1 MPMNV
6 KHSLLV
12 SVLLGLLASPAVS
25 MANEAADLL
34 AKMRSAVHTL
44 SYQGT
49 LVYAR
54 GNELSTYEIHHVLE
68 GGTEKNS
75 VIRLTQN
82 AQGASVPAQ
91 ESFSLAKFE
100 QVQPQMEQVYALD
113 VGGDEA
119 VAGHICRIVVARP
132 RDRMRYLQRYCIDPN
147 SGMLLKYALVDRSH
161 KTVEQ
166 LMFTALT
173 INATSGEVAAAPA
186 MQAAPSSAE
195 AQTDV
200 LPVAAQNATDWSFS
214 ELPTGFQQ
222 TRSLNQAGAAGQ
234 APVRQMILSD
244 GMTSVSVF
252 IANPDSPGVSE
263 ALSLS
268 AGAMNIFTTEVAGH
282 KVTLVGEVP
291 VATLES
297 ISKGLRHAR

>member
-6 KHSLLV
+6 KLKLLV
-12 SVLLGLLASPAVS
+12 SVLLALPTVS
-25 MANEAADLL
+25 MADQAADLL
-34 AKMRSAVHTL
+34 AKMRGAVHTL

-54 GNELSTYEIHHVLE
+54 GNELSTYQIRHVLE
-68 GGTEKNS
+68 GGAEKDS
-75 VIRLTQN
+75 VIRLTQG
-82 AQGASVPAQ
+82 AQGTNTPAE

-113 VGGDEA
+113 VGGEES
-119 VAGHICRIVVARP
+119 VAGQTCRIVVARP

-161 KTVEQ
+161 QSVEQ

-173 INATSGEVAAAPA
+173 INPPSEAVVAPA
-186 MQAAPSSAE
+186 MAAPPPSVAVKAE
-195 AQTDV
+195 A
-200 LPVAAQNATDWSFS
+200 LPATVKNDAEWSFS
-214 ELPTGFQQ
+214 ALPMGFQQ
-222 TRSLNQAGAAGQ
+222 TRSLEQAGAAGQ
-234 APVRQMILSD
+234 AAVRQMILSD

-252 IANPDSPGVSE
+252 IARPDSPGVPE

-268 AGAMNIFTTEVAGH
+268 AGAMNIFTTEVDGH